1 MRVTERLIHRG
12 VVDEIHGHL
21 AAMAKLQQQIAS
33 GKRLTGLSEEPI
45 DAARS
50 IRLQA
55 SAAGLDQFK
64 KNTQEAL
71 AWMNATL
78 GALSRVRE
86 VLQEARTD
94 ALEGG
99 TDSTPTDSRHA
110 LGESVARLRESLVE
124 LANSKWEGAS
134 LFGGHAT
141 TAAPF
146 AADGTYRG
154 DTGTIGRDIA
164 PGETSTVNY
173 NGDEVFR
180 TGTNLFSAL
189 DALQTALQNDDPAA
203 VRAAVPAL
211 DDGIKKVLRMEA
223 SLGAE
228 TERVTLTQ
236 SRLDEM
242 NVTLTKRRSE
252 NDDTDMAQAA
262 MDLQSENNVY
272 QASLA
277 ASARLFGASLLD
289 FLK

>member
-1 MRVTERLIHRG
+1 M
-12 VVDEIHGHL
+12 
-21 AAMAKLQQQIAS
+21 
-33 GKRLTGLSEEPI
+33 
-45 DAARS
+45 
-50 IRLQA
+50 
-55 SAAGLDQFK
+55 
-64 KNTQEAL
+64 
-71 AWMNATL
+71 
-78 GALSRVRE
+78 
-86 VLQEARTD
+86 
-94 ALEGG
+94 
-99 TDSTPTDSRHA
+99 
-110 LGESVARLRESLVE
+110 
-124 LANSKWEGAS
+124 
-134 LFGGHAT
+134 
-141 TAAPF
+141 
-146 AADGTYRG
+146 
-154 DTGTIGRDIA
+154 
-164 PGETSTVNY
+164 
-173 NGDEVFR
+173 FR
-180 TGTNLFSAL
+180 NGTNLFAAL

-203 VRAAVPAL
+203 VRGAVPAL